1 MSKTDEELNELAAT
15 LQQARDELRVDMHL
29 AKAEIREDWEELEK
43 QWEHFRQKMHRVG
56 HEAAEAGE
64 DVAEATSLLGAE
76 LKKGYQRIRKI
87 LRQD

>member
-1 MSKTDEELNELAAT
+1 MSKTDEELNELAET

-43 QWEHFRQKMHRVG
+43 QWEHFRQKMQRVG
-56 HEAAEAGE
+56 HEAAEAGD
-64 DVAEATSLLGAE
+64 DVAEAASLLGAE

-87 LRQD
+87 LLQD